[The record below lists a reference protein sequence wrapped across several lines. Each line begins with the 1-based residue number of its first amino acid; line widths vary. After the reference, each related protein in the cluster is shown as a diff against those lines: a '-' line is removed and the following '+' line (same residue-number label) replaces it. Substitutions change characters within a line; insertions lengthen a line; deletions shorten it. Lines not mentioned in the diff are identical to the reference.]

1 MKSANDKPSAADSG
15 PTPCYRPPVTVSEAY
30 TGRFAPSPTGPLH
43 FGSLVS
49 ALASYLDARA
59 HHGRWLLR
67 IEDIDPP
74 REVPG
79 AAASIARQLDAH
91 GLHWDG
97 EILYQSG
104 RATQYRNALQRLT
117 ATGLLFLC
125 DCTRERLRRLGGNY
139 DGACRHRVLT
149 GPDPAGSGFSVR
161 ICTGDA
167 PAIHFTD
174 WLSGL
179 SVTTDLEA
187 TGSDF
192 VLRRRDGL
200 FAYQLAV
207 AVDDAAQS
215 ITHVVRGN
223 DLLESTPRQ
232 IFLLRALGLP
242 VPVYGHVPVMTD
254 AAGRKL
260 SKQNHAPALD
270 VARAGDNVYRALA
283 RLGQNPP
290 SEAAGASIT
299 ELLGWASQHWSPRA
313 VWQGIAPNITK
324 STPAHFKDDKKV

>member
-1 MKSANDKPSAADSG
+1 M
-15 PTPCYRPPVTVSEAY
+15 
-30 TGRFAPSPTGPLH
+30 
-43 FGSLVS
+43 
-49 ALASYLDARA
+49 
-59 HHGRWLLR
+59 
-67 IEDIDPP
+67 
-74 REVPG
+74 
-79 AAASIARQLDAH
+79 
-91 GLHWDG
+91 
-97 EILYQSG
+97 
-104 RATQYRNALQRLT
+104 
-117 ATGLLFLC
+117 LFLC

-242 VPVYGHVPVMTD
+242 LPVYGHVPVMTD